1 VDFYYFLR
9 GTLAWT
15 ATVAILLPFNIPLAA
30 LAYKIRLGTNKNP
43 FKSKEYWGRS
53 ALVSLVVA
61 GITAVALVLD
71 NFLTDGT
78 DFPPGPIHLVVFMA
92 YVPAAMW
99 AIFWFFALEDPMQAL
114 SVFVI
119 YFYLPMP
126 LVYLLHLV
134 IQAMLGWDPYVDIP
148 GNLLMKV
155 PT

>member
-1 VDFYYFLR
+1 MEFYYFLR

-15 ATVAILLPFNIPLAA
+15 ATVAILRPFNILLAA
-30 LAYKIRLGTNKNP
+30 LAYKIRLGPNKNP
-43 FKSKEYWGRS
+43 LKPKEFWGRS

-61 GITAVALVLD
+61 LITLVAIVLD

-78 DFPPGPIHLVVFMA
+78 DFPAGPIHLVVFMA

-99 AIFWFFALEDPMQAL
+99 AIFWFFALEDLMQAL

-119 YFYLPMP
+119 YIYLPVLVLYVLNEIIGFWQP
-126 LVYLLHLV
+126 LVDL
-134 IQAMLGWDPYVDIP
+134 AGGW
-148 GNLLMKV
+148 LKV

>member
-1 VDFYYFLR
+1 MEFYYFLR

-15 ATVAILLPFNIPLAA
+15 ATVAILWPINIPMAA
-30 LAYKIRLGTNKNP
+30 LAYKIRLGPNKNP
-43 FKSKEYWGRS
+43 LKPNEFWGRS

-61 GITAVALVLD
+61 LITLVAIVLD

-78 DFPPGPIHLVVFMA
+78 DFPAGPIHLVVFMA

-99 AIFWFFALEDPMQAL
+99 AIFWFFALEDLMQAL

-119 YFYLPMP
+119 YIYLPVLVLYVLNAIIGFWQP
-126 LVYLLHLV
+126 LVDL
-134 IQAMLGWDPYVDIP
+134 AGGML
-148 GNLLMKV
+148 KV